1 MLYEIDSQLDFE
13 HQYLKKAITTASFG
27 IESGNR
33 TGINTLRTQGCTIDL
48 HCHYSFP
55 IMRGKQIGF
64 KTAFVEFMWILLGRT
79 DLKFLKDNGVNY
91 WDSWV
96 NKETG
101 EFGKIYGHQMRYF
114 DNQNKFDQLLY
125 VINELRTNP
134 DSRRALISL
143 WNGSDLNEQSLACCH
158 FLYHF
163 TSFEHNGVRYLD
175 LHVNQRS
182 ADIFLGVPYDFLLFS
197 FMLHF
202 MSIMAGYKP
211 RIVHCTFNDWHL
223 YKNHLHQIK
232 VHNDNYL
239 TVVGEK
245 TTGEYKNLADIKKP
259 ETLPQ
264 IEYNYPLI
272 SSFDFLN
279 EDNLKREITQKELA
293 SETGLAKNTI
303 TVMLEKMEK
312 NNLINRITDENDK
325 RKSLVIL
332 TDYAKSLKRP
342 FDEISEEM
350 LKRVYKG
357 FSEEEIDKYEEYLH
371 RIIKNLEEKREGEK

>member
-1 MLYEIDSQLDFE
+1 MADYIDKISYWINIDYDWSKICELQKDYEKKDILDSHREGYEIRDLEMLYEIDSQLDFE

-33 TGINTLRTQGCTIDL
+33 TGINTLRTQSCSIDL

-101 EFGKIYGHQMRYF
+101 EFGKIYGHQMRCF
-114 DNQNKFDQLLY
+114 DDQKKFDQLLY
-125 VINELRTNP
+125 IINELRTNP

-163 TSFEHNGVRYLD
+163 TSFEHNGTRYLD

-202 MSIMAGYKP
+202 VSIMTGYKP

-279 EDNLKREITQKELA
+279 EDNLKREITQKELDNFLNA
-293 SETGLAKNTI
+293 ICLENFDLFRLKNYSSK
-303 TVMLEKMEK
+303 EHY
-312 NNLINRITDENDK
+312 
-325 RKSLVIL
+325 SQ
-332 TDYAKSLKRP
+332 
-342 FDEISEEM
+342 
-350 LKRVYKG
+350 
-357 FSEEEIDKYEEYLH
+357 
-371 RIIKNLEEKREGEK
+371 IKADVAV